1 MEQPR
6 AITGAEHTGE
16 RLAHR
21 NLNSRWAPTAGHEGN
36 GTAPTPRPRP
46 QHPQGSRVGTAAPR
60 GLAVLPQS
68 RLPPAVCAGRR
79 EGGEKPHD
87 SRRLC
92 TGVKPAAGCQ
102 QRRGT
107 KVWQLG
113 APILCLTPTPRRS
126 GTRLAPGHQNRGAT
140 EQWPRGAEL
149 ERTGTILGLPAPSL
163 PRHRAPGMPQQGG
176 SGGFG
181 GCEDRARVT
190 HAETLVKGSGA
201 GSRRLARTPQA
212 AAPRGLRARLSP
224 RGL

>member
-21 NLNSRWAPTAGHEGN
+21 NLHSRGAPAAGHSP
-36 GTAPTPRPRP
+36 APRPHP

-68 RLPPAVCAGRR
+68 RLPPAVCTGRR

-107 KVWQLG
+107 EVWQLV

-126 GTRLAPGHQNRGAT
+126 GTRLAPGHQNPGAT
-140 EQWPRGAEL
+140 ERRPRGPKL
-149 ERTGTILGLPAPSL
+149 ERTGIALGLPAPSL
-163 PRHRAPGMPQQGG
+163 PQHRALGTPQQGG

-181 GCEDRARVT
+181 DCEDRARVT

-201 GSRRLARTPQA
+201 GSRRLARTPQV

-224 RGL
+224 WGL